1 MFHLQRSKGNSTQQH
16 FKQPR
21 ELLLVSSQI
30 SMFLVA
36 QTPAGSSP
44 SSKAQNFPLGQFS
57 VPAFSASTLTIF
69 TKTPVLLD

>member
-36 QTPAGSSP
+36 QTPALIPQWEVHLQARPRTSLLGSFLF
-44 SSKAQNFPLGQFS
+44 QLF
-57 VPAFSASTLTIF
+57 
-69 TKTPVLLD
+69 LLPP